1 MLKKESLCERLSTA
15 FPSQT
20 SKGIQ
25 VHFIHFRRFSSRLR
39 KDGGRKSGIV
49 WKVKILL
56 RKGPVSSDGGTNGN
70 SANVFAFFFFFLI
83 MTTSLRMYWEE
94 KKPFLLRSYQNFA
107 MTLGLELPDI
117 WKLWNQSRNYLPKP
131 KVILKA
137 GNQDLS
143 SQDFTGCRIS
153 FHIYPANVGKIW
165 GHCFF
170 PSCWLVTSIWFLLC
184 RPLHR

>member
-70 SANVFAFFFFFLI
+70 SANVFAFFFFFNNDHI
-83 MTTSLRMYWEE
+83 SQNVLRE
-94 KKPFLLRSYQNFA
+94 KKALSFK
-107 MTLGLELPDI
+107 
-117 WKLWNQSRNYLPKP
+117 KLSKLCHDSWFGVTRHLKVAKP
-131 KVILKA
+131 KQK
-137 GNQDLS
+137 LS
-143 SQDFTGCRIS
+143 T
-153 FHIYPANVGKIW
+153 K
-165 GHCFF
+165 
-170 PSCWLVTSIWFLLC
+170 T
-184 RPLHR
+184 

>member
-56 RKGPVSSDGGTNGN
+56 RKGPASSDGGRNGN
-70 SANVFAFFFFFLI
+70 YANVFAFFFFLNNDHI
-83 MTTSLRMYWEE
+83 SQNVLRE

-107 MTLGLELPDI
+107 MTLGLELPGI
-117 WKLWNQSRNYLPKP
+117 WRLWNPSKNYLPKP

-153 FHIYPANVGKIW
+153 FHIYPANVARIW
-165 GHCFF
+165 GHLFF
-170 PSCWLVTSIWFLLC
+170 SKLLAGDLQLFLTV
-184 RPLHR
+184 